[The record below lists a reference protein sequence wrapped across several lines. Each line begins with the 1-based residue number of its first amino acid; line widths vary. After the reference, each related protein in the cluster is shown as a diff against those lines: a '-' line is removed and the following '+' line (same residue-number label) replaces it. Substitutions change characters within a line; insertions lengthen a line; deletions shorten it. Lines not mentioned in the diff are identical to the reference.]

1 MQNTTHDNV
10 ILELTVRNHPGVM
23 THVCGLFA
31 RRAFNVE
38 GILCLP
44 IQDSDKSHIWLLV
57 NDDQRL
63 EQMISQIDKLE
74 DVVKVQRNQSDPTMF
89 NKIAVFFQQVIFS
102 PGWDIYIRAS
112 LYSATQIIQSIYSS
126 IEDNIDFLFISSGQF
141 TSRPQIPGAVLIDFS
156 KNSSSKFIKLLI
168 HNHNLLFVICN
179 AFVALSV
186 VIRLKVSIIF
196 VLSNDS

>member
-44 IQDSDKSHIWLLV
+44 IQDSDKSHIWLL
-57 NDDQRL
+57 DQRL

-89 NKIAVFFQQVIFS
+89 NKIAVFFQ
-102 PGWDIYIRAS
+102 
-112 LYSATQIIQSIYSS
+112 
-126 IEDNIDFLFISSGQF
+126 
-141 TSRPQIPGAVLIDFS
+141 
-156 KNSSSKFIKLLI
+156 
-168 HNHNLLFVICN
+168 
-179 AFVALSV
+179 
-186 VIRLKVSIIF
+186 
-196 VLSNDS
+196 

>member
-23 THVCGLFA
+23 THVC
-31 RRAFNVE
+31 NVE

-89 NKIAVFFQQVIFS
+89 NKIAVFFQ
-102 PGWDIYIRAS
+102 
-112 LYSATQIIQSIYSS
+112 
-126 IEDNIDFLFISSGQF
+126 
-141 TSRPQIPGAVLIDFS
+141 
-156 KNSSSKFIKLLI
+156 
-168 HNHNLLFVICN
+168 
-179 AFVALSV
+179 
-186 VIRLKVSIIF
+186 
-196 VLSNDS
+196 